1 MFTTRIDKQL
11 TKMTQFFDL
20 QLELE
25 LESEHSLPIS
35 LKILNLSYSLEQ
47 IINSK
52 QILYYQYTETH
63 SFQ

>member
-1 MFTTRIDKQL
+1 
-11 TKMTQFFDL
+11 MTQFFDL

-25 LESEHSLPIS
+25 LELEHSLPIS
-35 LKILNLSYSLEQ
+35 LKILNLSYSLKQ
-47 IINSK
+47 IIKSK